1 MLTYADGRGVQSV
14 GCVKSVN
21 LDAKTVEVVVVQGHE
36 MLLSHTTPQIGQ
48 LVRLATGYAGARTFV
63 IFLPALSYYAADRS
77 AGETRGRACRC
88 VYVVECV

>member
-1 MLTYADGRGVQSV
+1 VQSV

-48 LVRLATGYAGARTFV
+48 LVRLATGYAGACTFV
-63 IFLPALSYYAADRS
+63 ICF
-77 AGETRGRACRC
+77 ACSLILRRR
-88 VYVVECV
+88 